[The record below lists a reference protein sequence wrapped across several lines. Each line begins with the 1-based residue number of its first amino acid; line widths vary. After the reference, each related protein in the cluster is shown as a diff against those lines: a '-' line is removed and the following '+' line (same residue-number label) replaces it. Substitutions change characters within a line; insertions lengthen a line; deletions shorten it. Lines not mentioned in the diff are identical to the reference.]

1 MKIVIIG
8 GGPGGYVAAIRAAQL
23 NAEVTLVEK
32 DHIGGTCLNKGCIP
46 TKVLLHAA
54 GEFEKVNK
62 SLKDYGIKV
71 TGAELDWAVLQK
83 RKAIIVRKLV
93 AGVDNLLKNN
103 KVTKIMGQ
111 GSFLNKNQLKVK
123 GADGSETI
131 VDFDYALI
139 ATGSK
144 PVIIPIPGVDLPGVL
159 TSDEALSLNEIPKS
173 MVIIGGG
180 VIGSEFAAV
189 FGALGCKVTIIE
201 MLPDI
206 VANMDRDIVVP
217 LKEKFKKSKI
227 DVHTN
232 TRVVSISESSEGLC
246 VNTLSDGTEKSF
258 IAEKVLLSI
267 GRKPVTDNLALENV
281 GVETNRGAI
290 AVNKNMQTNISNI
303 YAVGDAIGGVMLAHV
318 ASAEGIVAIETI
330 MGKKPKIDFKTIPYC
345 VYTKPELAGV
355 GLTEDQAR
363 DKGYDVKTGIFP
375 MNINGKAMIEADQEG
390 LVKYVIDGA
399 TGEVLGLHMA
409 GPSATELIVE
419 GALAVRL
426 EATIDEITST
436 IHAHPTV
443 GESLHEAAHA
453 VHKEAIHIPK

>member
-1 MKIVIIG
+1 M
-8 GGPGGYVAAIRAAQL
+8 
-23 NAEVTLVEK
+23 
-32 DHIGGTCLNKGCIP
+32 H
-46 TKVLLHAA
+46 HAA

-111 GSFLNKNQLKVK
+111 GSFLNKNQLKVQ

-201 MLPDI
+201 ML
-206 VANMDRDIVVP
+206 
-217 LKEKFKKSKI
+217 
-227 DVHTN
+227 
-232 TRVVSISESSEGLC
+232 
-246 VNTLSDGTEKSF
+246 
-258 IAEKVLLSI
+258 LL
-267 GRKPVTDNLALENV
+267 
-281 GVETNRGAI
+281 
-290 AVNKNMQTNISNI
+290 
-303 YAVGDAIGGVMLAHV
+303 
-318 ASAEGIVAIETI
+318 
-330 MGKKPKIDFKTIPYC
+330 
-345 VYTKPELAGV
+345 
-355 GLTEDQAR
+355 
-363 DKGYDVKTGIFP
+363 
-375 MNINGKAMIEADQEG
+375 
-390 LVKYVIDGA
+390 
-399 TGEVLGLHMA
+399 
-409 GPSATELIVE
+409 
-419 GALAVRL
+419 
-426 EATIDEITST
+426 
-436 IHAHPTV
+436 
-443 GESLHEAAHA
+443 
-453 VHKEAIHIPK
+453 